1 MLTVQEAAQA
11 LQADRYGDNV
21 VFTSVSTD
29 SRTVQPGDLF
39 VALSGERFDG
49 HQFIITARDQGAVAA
64 MVDKK
69 TDHTLSLPEFGWL
82 SVQDTRLGL
91 GQLSSFWRTRFS
103 LPLVAVTGSN
113 GKTTAKEM
121 IASIFSETVKQKNKE
136 NMLLPAVY
144 WPPWVTLIM
153 ISAYL

>member
-11 LQADRYGDNV
+11 LQADWYGDNV

-39 VALSGERFDG
+39 VALFGERFDG
-49 HQFIITARDQGAVAA
+49 HQFIISARDQGAVAA
-64 MVDKK
+64 MVDNK

-103 LPLVAVTGSN
+103 LPFVAVTGSN
-113 GKTTAKEM
+113 GKTTVKEM
-121 IASIFSETVKQKNKE
+121 IASIFSEAVKKKIKEKN
-136 NMLLPAVY
+136 
-144 WPPWVTLIM
+144 
-153 ISAYL
+153 SASAIKKHSDHLH